1 MGLNFSSNFL
11 PSSLNQVLAS
21 STLFSLELTQIIN
34 RTAPL
39 NSEDLSIY
47 SGIWSS
53 SFNVEIDELFSELTR
68 YSYYQRTYTNVS
80 ISIDESVFYVSNV
93 QEPIARQT
101 EIIFHNLLFTIVVL
115 EVFGLLFLIIKLLLI
130 PMFYTLFE
138 RVKYILNKNRIIP
151 TKDNLDEVIVD
162 EINLATI
169 RKPSSI
175 MKSHHRQSIMFGK

>member
-11 PSSLNQVLAS
+11 PSSLNEVLAS

-53 SFNVEIDELFSELTR
+53 SFNVEIDQLFSELTR
-68 YSYYQRTYTNVS
+68 YSYYQRTYTNLS

-138 RVKYILNKNRIIP
+138 RIKYILNRNRVIP
-151 TKDNLDEVIVD
+151 TKDNLDEVVVD
-162 EINLATI
+162 EINLVTT

-175 MKSHHRQSIMFGK
+175 MKSHHRQSIMIGK